1 MKKSRGWNY
10 ISSNSIFIKSFLHLE
25 LDGIQKYVCN
35 FCIYYLQG
43 TGIVHLTGYNI
54 QDPGEEPLGF
64 GDEDDYSSEDEAAE
78 VEEIPALVNGKK
90 RKAGAS
96 GDEATP
102 ATKKRNER
110 KAAIEMAKKI
120 ANTIKVRFID

>member
-1 MKKSRGWNY
+1 M
-10 ISSNSIFIKSFLHLE
+10 FE
-25 LDGIQKYVCN
+25 
-35 FCIYYLQG
+35 
-43 TGIVHLTGYNI
+43 
-54 QDPGEEPLGF
+54 
-64 GDEDDYSSEDEAAE
+64 DEDDYSSEDEAAE
-78 VEEIPALVNGKK
+78 VEEIPALVNGNGKK

-120 ANTIKVRFID
+120 ANTIKVRLYLGVYFK

>member
-1 MKKSRGWNY
+1 M
-10 ISSNSIFIKSFLHLE
+10 
-25 LDGIQKYVCN
+25 
-35 FCIYYLQG
+35 QG

-120 ANTIKVRFID
+120 ANTIKVRLYLGVSLNKLKKNVAD

>member
-1 MKKSRGWNY
+1 M
-10 ISSNSIFIKSFLHLE
+10 
-25 LDGIQKYVCN
+25 
-35 FCIYYLQG
+35 QG

-120 ANTIKVRFID
+120 ANTIKVRLLKEKCYCSNSQIKMFGRYLQVQLKDFA

>member
-1 MKKSRGWNY
+1 M
-10 ISSNSIFIKSFLHLE
+10 
-25 LDGIQKYVCN
+25 
-35 FCIYYLQG
+35 QG

-120 ANTIKVRFID
+120 ANTIKVRLYLRVYLKKNVTARTARLLDVGQVQLFNSSLLPKLF

>member
-1 MKKSRGWNY
+1 MSFFNGPKPR
-10 ISSNSIFIKSFLHLE
+10 SI
-25 LDGIQKYVCN
+25 
-35 FCIYYLQG
+35 
-43 TGIVHLTGYNI
+43 
-54 QDPGEEPLGF
+54 PGLF
-64 GDEDDYSSEDEAAE
+64 GSKI
-78 VEEIPALVNGKK
+78 EEIPALVNGKK

-120 ANTIKVRFID
+120 ANTIKVRLYLGVILKREFLKSRFFKNRELY

>member
-1 MKKSRGWNY
+1 M
-10 ISSNSIFIKSFLHLE
+10 FE
-25 LDGIQKYVCN
+25 
-35 FCIYYLQG
+35 
-43 TGIVHLTGYNI
+43 
-54 QDPGEEPLGF
+54 
-64 GDEDDYSSEDEAAE
+64 DEDDYSSEDEAAE

-120 ANTIKVRFID
+120 ANTIKVRLNLGFYLRKIVTDWTPRSDFSNHRLR

>member
-1 MKKSRGWNY
+1 M
-10 ISSNSIFIKSFLHLE
+10 
-25 LDGIQKYVCN
+25 
-35 FCIYYLQG
+35 
-43 TGIVHLTGYNI
+43 TGYNI

-120 ANTIKVRFID
+120 ANTIKVRLYLRVYLKKNVTARTARLLDVGQVQLFNSSLLPKLF

>member
-1 MKKSRGWNY
+1 M
-10 ISSNSIFIKSFLHLE
+10 
-25 LDGIQKYVCN
+25 
-35 FCIYYLQG
+35 QG

-54 QDPGEEPLGF
+54 QEEEGPSMF
-64 GDEDDYSSEDEAAE
+64 DDEDDYSTEDEAAE

-120 ANTIKVRFID
+120 ANTIKVRLYQSGGLFKKGNFYRLVSQKWLFFRK

>member
-1 MKKSRGWNY
+1 M
-10 ISSNSIFIKSFLHLE
+10 
-25 LDGIQKYVCN
+25 
-35 FCIYYLQG
+35 QG

-120 ANTIKVRFID
+120 ANTIKVRLYLRVYLNKLKKNFCFEQKTV

>member
-1 MKKSRGWNY
+1 M
-10 ISSNSIFIKSFLHLE
+10 
-25 LDGIQKYVCN
+25 
-35 FCIYYLQG
+35 QG

-120 ANTIKVRFID
+120 ANSKKVRFVPSLPTFFKGNLYLLDNQKSLFIIDIW